1 VTSHPTP
8 VRRRVNVRLIVGYGV
23 ALVVLVAMLSFP
35 DLSGN
40 AYDVGRVQ
48 LSLVY
53 ILAALGLNAAYGLA
67 GEFTLGHAVIMATGA
82 YTSGILTAHFQWGIW
97 PALIAGVVSG
107 IVMSLALG
115 APSVRVRGA
124 YLGLLTLFAVL
135 AIPPAVVLGEKYTG
149 GETGLLGIPSIT
161 FGIFTP
167 AKSTYVMTVVAVAVV
182 LFVLRNLA
190 RSEWGTR
197 FALLREAPR
206 AAESVGLH
214 TAGIKFIA
222 YAIFGAVAGLAG
234 VLVAYNDGIVVSG
247 TFGINLTLLLL
258 TGVVLG
264 GKGTIWG
271 PVLGTVPLI
280 LLSFYVGPFSQ
291 ANPIVFGVVLIVAVL
306 LFPNGIVPAFRYG
319 LQPAWRS
326 GGLGAVLRK
335 ARHRTS
341 HRPGEER
348 ETASTSLDEALEVH
362 EAHEAHEVTIPE
374 DLLQA
379 RGAFSD
385 STGPLLEIVEL
396 RKSFGGVQA
405 IKDVSLAVG
414 RGRVVGLVGQNGCGK
429 STLLNL
435 IGGFYRP
442 DSGTVRIAGTE
453 TTGWRPNRI
462 ARAGVGRTFQVP
474 RLMPKETVAD
484 NIAAGLLKEDRPRL
498 FASMLGLPGPRKAAR
513 SRHIR
518 AVEMVTVLG
527 LQPRLADELA
537 DSLPLG
543 MKRIVEVGRAAVGW
557 PSLLLLD
564 EPAAGLNEEER
575 DQLAKSVAALAR
587 AGVTPIVVEHNIEFV
602 LDLCDVVVL
611 MESGQ
616 VACVYDRAADET
628 MPTKMVGYL
637 RYAEVE

>member
-1 VTSHPTP
+1 VTSHTAPT
-8 VRRRVNVRLIVGYGV
+8 RRRVNIRLIAGYGV
-23 ALVVLVAMLSFP
+23 ALAVLILMLSFP

-40 AYDVGRVQ
+40 AFEVGRVQ
-48 LSLVY
+48 LGLVY
-53 ILAALGLNAAYGLA
+53 ILAALGLNVAYGLA
-67 GEFTLGHAVIMATGA
+67 GEFTLGHVVIMATGA

-97 PALIAGVVSG
+97 TALIAGVLAG
-107 IVMSLALG
+107 MVMSLALG
-115 APSVRVRGA
+115 APSIRVRGA

-135 AIPPAVVLGEKYTG
+135 AIPPAIVLSEKYTG

-167 AKSTYVMTVVAVAVV
+167 AKSTYVMTVVAVAIALV
-182 LFVLRNLA
+182 VLRNLA

-214 TAGIKFIA
+214 TSGIKFIA

-234 VLVAYNDGIVVSG
+234 VLIAYNDGIVVSN

-271 PVLGTVPLI
+271 PVFGTVPLI

-306 LFPNGIVPAFRYG
+306 LFPNGIVPAFKYG
-319 LQPAWRS
+319 VQPAWRS
-326 GGLGAVLRK
+326 GGLAAVLRK
-335 ARHRTS
+335 VLPGTS
-341 HRPGEER
+341 RKQGEER
-348 ETASTSLDEALEVH
+348 REAGAASLDEALAVH
-362 EAHEAHEVTIPE
+362 KAHEVTIPE
-374 DLLQA
+374 DLLEA
-379 RGAFSD
+379 RGALSN
-385 STGPLLEIVEL
+385 STGPLLEILSL
-396 RKSFGGVQA
+396 RKAFGGVQA
-405 IKDVSLAVG
+405 IKDVSLEVG
-414 RGRVVGLVGQNGCGK
+414 RGQVVGLVGQNGCGK

-442 DSGTVRIAGTE
+442 DSGTVRIAGTD

-474 RLMPKETVAD
+474 RLMLKETVAD

-498 FASMLGLPGPRKAAR
+498 LASMLGLPGPRKAAR
-513 SRHIR
+513 SRHTR

-527 LQPRLADELA
+527 LEPRLADELA

-575 DQLAKSVAALAR
+575 DQLAKTVAALAR

-602 LDLCDVVVL
+602 LGLCDVVVL

-616 VACVYDRAADET
+616 VACVYDRSADES